1 MNITSGLG
9 VVASSVQSTAGGKSK
24 RFAFICLPYELK
36 DYAIP
41 REIIVDYETGHIYF
55 KNTDGVLKSKT
66 KDLETILNSFLGKDI
81 DVNKAGNNLTIDVEG
96 LTSKTIGT
104 ALVELLKKIIK
115 EREQSPYKANVRVAS
130 TKNIYPLSGLI
141 NVDGVD
147 LQEGDRILLKD
158 QTNAS
163 ENGIYVVKN
172 GSWEK
177 PSDYN
182 EETDLQ
188 FGMTTLALEGTRNG
202 GYLFALRKVRNKIS
216 IEQITRDKLT
226 TDGNIE
232 IDSVNREI
240 KLADKYPTEETGN
253 YITRDKKG
261 RIKTIEDLK
270 TLNVILN
277 TDDHSTYKKQQ
288 IVVDRYNSNKSI
300 KLSTIS
306 GLNFE
311 GTGNSKFTVMR
322 DGEDH
327 LLPISSAKA
336 IYLSNDGLALYD
348 TFNNKPVIEG
358 NGDTDKL
365 LTIYV
370 NNPTSN
376 QLSYNFTLEGETID
390 NEPFKMDIFITAKAG
405 QDNKIQLKEIT
416 STERTTYATKYNN
429 SLCIDI
435 RNLKRYK
442 LFNKFYY
449 KSLADQFVE
458 ENNRFMINKY
468 SEVSTNTII
477 LPAHT
482 NFNSLMTQLFTT
494 VSILPQTVKL
504 NFAKDEQ
511 VNNMTPNMTTGEN
524 VIIDLK
530 RLSKF
535 YSKINTVIGEIA
547 EKTKDATYT
556 NKGIAQLTNN
566 INDAKDNSKRDI
578 LVPSIKLLGDEVD
591 KLRNIVPDING
602 EYDTNNK
609 NKFKL
614 YNKDSGDDP
623 SQKTNKV
630 AITNLKTDTTDNSSA
645 ITYGDHKAAIDALQT
660 AIGNVRNSLPDMS
673 KYPLKS
679 DYINANN
686 INAQKWY
693 TAIGITDKFKAAVNL
708 GDGVIADNNT
718 ETVNGGTIYRF
729 LKVEKVKVRPGTSTV
744 NFNKKVDEH
753 TLIFVDSLLA
763 NYSGAVNLLSGTID
777 DNTEYDPEK
786 YTITGDG
793 DYGIYG
799 NNRVVFNCTFDVA
812 NIWATAK

>member
-9 VVASSVQSTAGGKSK
+9 VVASSLQSTAGGKSK

-104 ALVELLKKIIK
+104 ALAELLKRIIK

-130 TKNIYPLSGLI
+130 TKNIYPLSGLM

-147 LQEGDRILLKD
+147 LQEDDRILLKD

-172 GSWEK
+172 GSWIK
-177 PSDYN
+177 PADYN

-188 FGMTTLALEGTRNG
+188 FGMTTLALEGNRNG
-202 GYLFALRKVRNKIS
+202 GYLFGLRKVRNKIT

-226 TDGNIE
+226 TDDNIE
-232 IDSVNREI
+232 IDTERREI
-240 KLADKYPTEETGN
+240 RLADKYPTEVTGN

-277 TDDHSTYKKQQ
+277 SDDHSLYKKQQ

-311 GTGNSKFTVMR
+311 GTGNTKYTVMR

-327 LLPISSAKA
+327 LLPLTSAKGV
-336 IYLSNDGLALYD
+336 YLSNDGLALYD

-376 QLSYNFTLEGETID
+376 QLSYTFTLEGETID

-468 SEVSTNTII
+468 SEVSTNNIV

-511 VNNMTPNMTTGEN
+511 VNNMSPDMSTGEN

-535 YSKINTVIGEIA
+535 YSKINTAINGIEL
-547 EKTKDATYT
+547 KTRDASYT
-556 NKGIAQLTNN
+556 NKGITQLTNN
-566 INDAKDNSKRDI
+566 INDATDVSKRDI
-578 LVPSIKLLGDEVD
+578 LVPSVKLLGDEVT
-591 KLRNIVPDING
+591 KLRNMVPDING
-602 EYDTNNK
+602 EYDSVNK

-614 YNKDSGDDP
+614 YNKNSGDDP
-623 SQKTNKV
+623 TEKTNKV
-630 AITNLKTDTTDNSSA
+630 TITNLKTDTTDNTSA
-645 ITYGDHKAAIDALQT
+645 VTYGDHKSAIDALNT
-660 AIGNVRNSLPDMS
+660 SISNVRSSLPDMS
-673 KYPLKS
+673 RYPLKS
-679 DYINANN
+679 DYINGTGINGAN
-686 INAQKWY
+686 WY
-693 TAIGITDKFKAAVNL
+693 TAIGITEKFKAAVNL
-708 GDGVIADNNT
+708 GDGQIVENNI
-718 ETVNGGTIYRF
+718 ETVNGGTIYKY
-729 LKVEKVKVRPGTSTV
+729 LKVEKVKVTPGTSTV
-744 NFNKKVDEH
+744 KFNKKVDEH
-753 TLIFVDSLLA
+753 TLIFMDSLLA
-763 NYSGAVNLLSGTID
+763 NYSGAVTLVSGTID
-777 DNTEYDPEK
+777 DTTSYNPDV
-786 YTITGDG
+786 YTVAGDG

-799 NNRVVFNCTFDVA
+799 NNRVVFNCTFDTA

>member
-9 VVASSVQSTAGGKSK
+9 VVASSLQSTAGGKSK

-41 REIIVDYETGHIYF
+41 REIIVDYETGHIYI

-96 LTSKTIGT
+96 ITAKTIAT
-104 ALVELLKKIIK
+104 AFAELLKRIIK

-130 TKNIYPLSGLI
+130 TKNIYPLSGLM

-147 LQEGDRILLKD
+147 LQEDDRILLKD

-188 FGMTTLALEGTRNG
+188 FGMTTLALEGNRNG

-226 TDGNIE
+226 TDDNIE
-232 IDSVNREI
+232 IDTERREI
-240 KLADKYPTEETGN
+240 RLADKYPTEVSGN

-261 RIKTIEDLK
+261 RVKTVEDLK

-277 TDDHSTYKKQQ
+277 SDDHSLYKKQQ
-288 IVVDRYNSNKSI
+288 IIVDRYNSNKSI

-311 GTGNSKFTVMR
+311 GTGNTKYTVMR

-327 LLPISSAKA
+327 LLPLTSAKGV
-336 IYLSNDGLALYD
+336 YLSNDGLVLYD

-376 QLSYNFTLEGETID
+376 QLSYTFTLEGETID

-468 SEVSTNTII
+468 SEVSTNNIV

-482 NFNSLMTQLFTT
+482 NFNALMTQLFTT

-511 VNNMTPNMTTGEN
+511 VNNMSPNITTGEN

-535 YSKINTVIGEIA
+535 YAKINTSINEI
-547 EKTKDATYT
+547 ELKTKDATYT
-556 NKGIAQLTNN
+556 NKGITQLTNN
-566 INDAKDNSKRDI
+566 INDATDVSKRDI
-578 LVPSIKLLGDEVD
+578 LVPSIKLLGDEVT
-591 KLRNIVPDING
+591 KLRNLVPDING
-602 EYDTNNK
+602 EYDSANK

-614 YNKDSGDDP
+614 YNKNAGDDP
-623 SQKTNKV
+623 SEKTNKV
-630 AITNLKTDTTDNSSA
+630 AITNLKTDTTDNTSA
-645 ITYGDHKAAIDALQT
+645 VTYGDHKSAIDALNT
-660 AIGNVRNSLPDMS
+660 SISNVRSSLPDMS
-673 KYPLKS
+673 RYPLKT
-679 DYINANN
+679 DFTNANGINA
-686 INAQKWY
+686 AKWY
-693 TAIGITDKFKAAVNL
+693 TAIGITEKFKAAVNL
-708 GDGVIADNNT
+708 GDGQIVENNI
-718 ETVNGGTIYRF
+718 ETVNGGTIYKY
-729 LKVEKVKVRPGTSTV
+729 LKLEKVKVTPGTSTV
-744 NFNKKVDEH
+744 KFNKKVDEH
-753 TLIFVDSLLA
+753 TLIFMDSLLA
-763 NYSGAVNLLSGTID
+763 NYSGAVTLVSGTID
-777 DNTEYDPEK
+777 DNTSYSTDV
-786 YTITGDG
+786 YTIAGDG

-799 NNRVVFNCTFDVA
+799 NNRVVFNCTFDTA

>member
-104 ALVELLKKIIK
+104 ALAELLKKIIK

-147 LQEGDRILLKD
+147 LQEDDRILLKD

-172 GSWEK
+172 GSWVK

-188 FGMTTLALEGTRNG
+188 FGMTTLALEGNRNG
-202 GYLFALRKVRNKIS
+202 GYLFALRKVRNKIT

-226 TDGNIE
+226 TDDNIE
-232 IDSVNREI
+232 IDTERREI
-240 KLADKYPTEETGN
+240 RLADKYPTEVSGN

-261 RIKTIEDLK
+261 RVKTVEDLK

-277 TDDHSTYKKQQ
+277 SDDHSLYKKQQ

-311 GTGNSKFTVMR
+311 GTGNTKYTVTR

-327 LLPISSAKA
+327 LLPLTSAKGV
-336 IYLSNDGLALYD
+336 YLSNDGLALYD

-468 SEVSTNTII
+468 SEVSTNTIV

-511 VNNMTPNMTTGEN
+511 VNNMSPNMTTGEN

-535 YSKINTVIGEIA
+535 YAKINTAINEI
-547 EKTKDATYT
+547 ELKTKDATYT
-556 NKGIAQLTNN
+556 NKGITQLTNN
-566 INDAKDNSKRDI
+566 INDANDISKRDI
-578 LVPSIKLLGDEVD
+578 LVPSIKLLGDEVT
-591 KLRNIVPDING
+591 KLRNLVPDING
-602 EYDTNNK
+602 EYDLANK

-623 SQKTNKV
+623 REKTNKV
-630 AITNLKTDTTDNSSA
+630 AIINLKTDTTDDTSA
-645 ITYGDHKAAIDALQT
+645 VTYGDHKSAIDALNT
-660 AIGNVRNSLPDMS
+660 SISNVRSSLPDMS
-673 KYPLKS
+673 RYPLKT
-679 DYINANN
+679 DFTNANGINAT
-686 INAQKWY
+686 KWY
-693 TAIGITDKFKAAVNL
+693 TAIGITEKFKAAVNL
-708 GDGVIADNNT
+708 GDGQIVENNI
-718 ETVNGGTIYRF
+718 ETVNGGTIYKY
-729 LKVEKVKVRPGTSTV
+729 LKVEKVKVTPGTSTV
-744 NFNKKVDEH
+744 KFNKKVDEH
-753 TLIFVDSLLA
+753 TLIFMDSLLA
-763 NYSGAVNLLSGTID
+763 NYSGAVTLVSGTID
-777 DNTEYDPEK
+777 DNTSYSTDV
-786 YTITGDG
+786 YTVAGDG

>member
-9 VVASSVQSTAGGKSK
+9 VVASSLQSTAGGKSK

-104 ALVELLKKIIK
+104 ALAELLKRIIK

-130 TKNIYPLSGLI
+130 TKNIYPLSGLM

-147 LQEGDRILLKD
+147 LQEDDRILLKD

-172 GSWEK
+172 GSWIK
-177 PSDYN
+177 PADYN

-188 FGMTTLALEGTRNG
+188 FGMTTLALEGNRNG
-202 GYLFALRKVRNKIS
+202 GYLFGLRKVRNKIS

-226 TDGNIE
+226 TDDNIE
-232 IDSVNREI
+232 IDTERREI
-240 KLADKYPTEETGN
+240 RLADKYPTEVTGN

-277 TDDHSTYKKQQ
+277 SDDHSLYKKQQ

-311 GTGNSKFTVMR
+311 GTGNTKYTVMR

-327 LLPISSAKA
+327 LLPLTSAKGV
-336 IYLSNDGLALYD
+336 YLSNDGLALYD
-348 TFNNKPVIEG
+348 TFNNKSVIEG

-376 QLSYNFTLEGETID
+376 QLSYTFTLEGETID

-468 SEVSTNTII
+468 SEVSTNNIV

-511 VNNMTPNMTTGEN
+511 VNNMSPDMSTGEN

-535 YSKINTVIGEIA
+535 YSKINTLINGIEL
-547 EKTKDATYT
+547 KTRDASYT
-556 NKGIAQLTNN
+556 NKGITQLTNN
-566 INDAKDNSKRDI
+566 INDATDVSKRDI
-578 LVPSIKLLGDEVD
+578 LVPSVKLLGDEVT
-591 KLRNIVPDING
+591 KLRNMVPDING
-602 EYDTNNK
+602 EYDSVNK

-614 YNKDSGDDP
+614 YNKNSGDDP
-623 SQKTNKV
+623 TEKTNKV
-630 AITNLKTDTTDNSSA
+630 TITNLKTDTTDNTSA
-645 ITYGDHKAAIDALQT
+645 VTYGDHKSAIDALNT
-660 AIGNVRNSLPDMS
+660 SIGNVRSSLPDMTR
-673 KYPLKS
+673 YPLKS
-679 DYINANN
+679 DYINGTG
-686 INAQKWY
+686 INGASWY
-693 TAIGITDKFKAAVNL
+693 TAIGITEKFKAAVNL
-708 GDGVIADNNT
+708 GDGQIVENNI
-718 ETVNGGTIYRF
+718 ETVNGGTIYKY
-729 LKVEKVKVRPGTSTV
+729 LKVEKVKVTPGTSTV
-744 NFNKKVDEH
+744 KFNKKVDEH
-753 TLIFVDSLLA
+753 TLIFMDSLLA
-763 NYSGAVNLLSGTID
+763 NYSGAVTLVSGTID
-777 DNTEYDPEK
+777 DNTSYSTDV
-786 YTITGDG
+786 YTVAGDG

-799 NNRVVFNCTFDVA
+799 NNRVVFNCTFDTA

>member
-1 MNITSGLG
+1 M
-9 VVASSVQSTAGGKSK
+9 
-24 RFAFICLPYELK
+24 
-36 DYAIP
+36 
-41 REIIVDYETGHIYF
+41 
-55 KNTDGVLKSKT
+55 
-66 KDLETILNSFLGKDI
+66 
-81 DVNKAGNNLTIDVEG
+81 
-96 LTSKTIGT
+96 
-104 ALVELLKKIIK
+104 
-115 EREQSPYKANVRVAS
+115 
-130 TKNIYPLSGLI
+130 
-141 NVDGVD
+141 
-147 LQEGDRILLKD
+147 
-158 QTNAS
+158 
-163 ENGIYVVKN
+163 
-172 GSWEK
+172 
-177 PSDYN
+177 
-182 EETDLQ
+182 
-188 FGMTTLALEGTRNG
+188 
-202 GYLFALRKVRNKIS
+202 
-216 IEQITRDKLT
+216 
-226 TDGNIE
+226 
-232 IDSVNREI
+232 
-240 KLADKYPTEETGN
+240 
-253 YITRDKKG
+253 
-261 RIKTIEDLK
+261 
-270 TLNVILN
+270 NVILN
-277 TDDHSTYKKQQ
+277 NDDHSLYKKQQ

-311 GTGNSKFTVMR
+311 GTGNTKYTVTR

-327 LLPISSAKA
+327 LLPLTSAKGV
-336 IYLSNDGLALYD
+336 YLSNDGLALYD

-376 QLSYNFTLEGETID
+376 QLSYTFTLEGETID

-468 SEVSTNTII
+468 SEVSTNNIV

-511 VNNMTPNMTTGEN
+511 VNNMSPNMTTGEN

-535 YSKINTVIGEIA
+535 YAKINTAINEI
-547 EKTKDATYT
+547 ELKTKDATYT
-556 NKGIAQLTNN
+556 NKGITQLTNN
-566 INDAKDNSKRDI
+566 INDANDISKRDI
-578 LVPSIKLLGDEVD
+578 LVPSIKLLGDEVT
-591 KLRNIVPDING
+591 KLRNLVPDING
-602 EYDTNNK
+602 EYDSANK

-623 SQKTNKV
+623 REKTNKV
-630 AITNLKTDTTDNSSA
+630 AITNLKTDTTDNTSA
-645 ITYGDHKAAIDALQT
+645 VTYGDHKSAIDALNT
-660 AIGNVRNSLPDMS
+660 SISNVRSSLPDMS
-673 KYPLKS
+673 RYPLKT
-679 DYINANN
+679 DFTNANGINA
-686 INAQKWY
+686 AKWY
-693 TAIGITDKFKAAVNL
+693 TAIGITEKFKAAVNL
-708 GDGVIADNNT
+708 GDGQIVENST
-718 ETVNGGTIYRF
+718 ETVNGGTIYKY
-729 LKVEKVKVRPGTSTV
+729 LKVEKVKVTPGTSTV
-744 NFNKKVDEH
+744 KFNKKVDEH
-753 TLIFVDSLLA
+753 TLIFMDSLLA
-763 NYSGAVNLLSGTID
+763 NYSGAVTLVSGTID
-777 DNTEYDPEK
+777 DNTSYSTDV
-786 YTITGDG
+786 YTVAGDG

-799 NNRVVFNCTFDVA
+799 NNRVVFNCTFDTA